1 MGEPTSFT
9 IQTTTEPS
17 RKLELRGRALPYQ
30 PFELEGSMRAEFT
43 WYPGNAVATTQMLG
57 AQEKPTVIKGKW
69 KDRFI
74 RHTTE
79 AGVAVTN
86 TGLALF
92 NGLSVADVFELSQA
106 VEEIRLAGQEV
117 EVTWDS
123 HVRRGVLLRFRQSWT
138 RREDLDWEMEFQ
150 WTSRGQA
157 QSPVTLPANPQTL
170 GLSAQFTD
178 DVEVLRKALVPP
190 AFSVVEEFTSTV
202 LTAFSE
208 IEDASLAVENAVRA
222 GLALAL
228 TPVEI
233 AERGLAAA
241 ESMRVA
247 ASNIVAAVEQFPPL
261 QLIKRPTGDSGAS
274 VSLGDALA
282 SDVWTRAIKQAA
294 RALQAT
300 ASAEADT
307 LRTTARQE
315 SLLAVFVA
323 KQPLDLRDVAV
334 KYYGTQEEWRRILIY
349 NALESSRL
357 SAGQVVLVPRITFSE
372 AAA

>member
-9 IQTTTEPS
+9 IKTTSAPARE
-17 RKLELRGRALPYQ
+17 LILRGRALPYQ

-57 AQEKPTVIKGKW
+57 AQEKPTVIKGRW

-74 RHTTE
+74 RHTTD
-79 AGVAVTN
+79 AGVPVTN

-92 NGLSVADVFELSQA
+92 NGLSVADVFQLSQA

-123 HVRRGVLLRFRQSWT
+123 HVRIGILLRFRQSWQ

-150 WTSRGQA
+150 WTSRGEK
-157 QSPVTLPANPQTL
+157 QSPVTLPASPETL
-170 GLSAQFTD
+170 NLSAQFAD
-178 DVEVLRKALVPP
+178 EVEVLRVAMEPP
-190 AFSVVEEFTSTV
+190 IFSVVEEFTSTIES
-202 LTAFSE
+202 AFEE
-208 IEDASLAVENAVRA
+208 IDDASLAVENAVRA

-228 TPVEI
+228 TPVEV

-261 QLIKRPTGDSGAS
+261 QLIKRPPDDDASG
-274 VSLGDALA
+274 VSLGDVLVADQW
-282 SDVWTRAIKQAA
+282 SRAIKQAA

-300 ASAEADT
+300 ASAEADSLKT
-307 LRTTARQE
+307 IARQE

-323 KQPLDLRDVAV
+323 KQPLDLRDVSV

-357 SAGQVVLVPRITFSE
+357 EAGQTVLVPRITFSE
-372 AAA
+372 SAA